1 MAARNS
7 IEKELKVALATIEEL
22 RTKIQ
27 NQVDHED
34 EMKKQVESF
43 KKRHDELQEHVYV
56 QNNRINELEE
66 QKKVL
71 LQQLKETGNRS
82 QAHYTY
88 RPVKNSS

>member
-7 IEKELKVALATIEEL
+7 IEKELKIAYVSIDEL
-22 RTKIQ
+22 KNKLQ
-27 NQVDHED
+27 GQVNQED
-34 EMKKQVESF
+34 SMKEQVEIY
-43 KKRHDELQEHVYV
+43 KKKHEELQEHVYV

-66 QKKVL
+66 QKKIL

-88 RPVKNSS
+88 RPIKGN